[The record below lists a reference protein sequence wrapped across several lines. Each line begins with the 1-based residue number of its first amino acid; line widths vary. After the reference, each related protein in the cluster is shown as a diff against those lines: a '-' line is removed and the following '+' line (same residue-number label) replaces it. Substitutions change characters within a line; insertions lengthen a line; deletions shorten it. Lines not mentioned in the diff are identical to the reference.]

1 MRISRAIVILGKKGS
16 VRVSKERTS
25 MNRSQQNR
33 FYGSLPSG
41 NSNPLVGG
49 AGLNSSVQRHEDR
62 VVQQLCDQHL
72 SLNYLQDQID
82 QIVALGD
89 TTTRYRYIGF
99 INGHGE

>member
-1 MRISRAIVILGKKGS
+1 MRIYTCYSYRGQ
-16 VRVSKERTS
+16 ERISERQQRKTS

-41 NSNPLVGG
+41 NSNRG

-62 VVQQLCDQHL
+62 VVQQLCDQRL

-89 TTTRYRYIGF
+89 TTARYGYIGF